1 MLCLALVILTMLLQT
16 ATSRQLNEDVYLV
29 TMSSQVVGG
38 SMESL
43 CAHIHNPSEPL
54 SLRVILQL
62 VQGQPAMLLEK
73 TGINNDFYSCISFR
87 VPLVVLDTVATLSVS
102 VTGGVESMLKD
113 TKILIRPAS
122 LITLVQT
129 DKPIYKPGQKVLFR
143 VVSLT
148 SGFGS
153 YDQMYKTVE
162 IQDPNSNR
170 IAQWLNQPT
179 VSAILDLSHPTT
191 PEAAQG
197 RYTITIWNERDE
209 QTSTGFDLKEYV
221 LPKYEVTV
229 SLPSVI
235 TIQDTEVTL
244 RVCGKYTY
252 GKPVLGSVTVKVC
265 RKSFEF
271 FRRPGGGGSD
281 ICEKYN
287 MAVSGP
293 TGCAAQVV
301 NVISFGVSQ
310 WGYQDLFEV
319 QAEIEESGTGV
330 VLKGS
335 GSATFTSVIRQVTFE
350 DVSAYYKP
358 GVSYQGKIKMMRPDS
373 SPAANEPVF
382 LFLTGGGPL
391 VNWTL
396 TTDSNGVVV
405 FSLVTTLWTD
415 SVSLQARS
423 RLEEVDFLSGQ
434 ERKPE
439 YTQAYHYITAFYS
452 KSNSSVSLQY
462 ANQIFSCE
470 ANAAILATY
479 IIKGNEWNAS
489 RRTLDFFYM
498 VMSRGSVLRHGRIS
512 VSLMEDSD
520 NQGDLL
526 VPLRNVAELAP
537 VAQVVVYAIMPSG
550 VIVADSLDFPVQ
562 LCLKNKVS
570 LQFASPQELPG
581 EGTSLRLTAHPGS
594 LCSVRAI
601 DQSVLLLQ
609 PEEEL
614 SVKSVY
620 RLLPVQKL
628 SGYDYNIQDA
638 DSSTCTP
645 GRPPMPLPMPVA
657 VDGRSFSPFWLPH
670 NMNDVYTVFRDI
682 GMKILTNSDVR
693 KPVNCDEYFMM
704 MARPQALPGSP
715 DPMAPQR
722 GPEKAETVR
731 TYFPETWIWDLV
743 PVGNSGSVTVQ
754 KTVPDTITQWA
765 AGAFCMSPVGL
776 GLAPST
782 ALTAFQPFFVSL
794 TLPYSVIRGEVF
806 ALRATVF
813 NYLTKCIMVK
823 VTLSKSD
830 QFCIKTCGGYQY
842 QLCVCPGESRT
853 FRWIITPT
861 ALGEVSVK
869 VSAEA
874 IKTTVLCGKELPIV
888 PERGRID
895 TVIQTLLVEAEGTQ
909 ETVSYNIL
917 LCPAGGAVVEKLF
930 LRLPAVFVI
939 GSAKASLSVL
949 GDLMGRA
956 LKNLDSLLAMP
967 SGCGE
972 QTMLQ
977 FAPNV
982 YILAYLQSTQQL
994 TPQIRDRAV
1003 AFLQGGYQNELTY
1016 KHSDGSYSAFGESD
1030 GSGNTW
1036 LTTFVM
1042 KSFGGA
1048 RPFIFIDPVHITMA
1062 ELWLAG
1068 LQQPTGCITSV
1079 GRLFHN
1085 DMQGGVSDDV
1095 SLTAYVTAAL
1105 LELGHST
1112 TDPMVTR
1119 CLTCLRS
1126 ALALP
1131 LDNLY
1136 TVALLS
1142 YTFTLAGDQV
1152 TRRMLVTRLDQ
1163 ASIIADGARHWE
1175 RSATPGSGLNSID
1188 VEMTSY
1194 VLLALLSGPI
1204 MNDFG
1209 VAYAVGI
1216 VRWLVR
1222 QQNPYGG
1229 FSSTQDTVVALQAL
1243 AKYGAATYSP
1253 EGATSVAVTSASGWR
1268 RDFTVNQQNRLLY
1281 QEQPL
1286 QDVPGEYTIRV
1297 EGQSCVFIQISLHYN
1312 IPPRPDF
1319 SSFTLTVE
1327 VGGLCKPKP
1336 SLKVVVTVRYNAQR
1350 KETNMVIIDFKLLS
1364 GFILD
1369 KSSLDAL
1376 KTTNAV
1382 KRVDEKDGNVII
1394 YVERLMQKEPM
1405 SFTLFILE
1413 NFSVKNLKPAVVKV
1427 YDYYK
1432 TSDAAVVGYSSSC
1445 A

>member
-1 MLCLALVILTMLLQT
+1 
-16 ATSRQLNEDVYLV
+16 
-29 TMSSQVVGG
+29 MSSQVVGG

-43 CAHIHNPSEPL
+43 CAHIHNPSALL

-62 VQGQPAMLLEK
+62 GQAQPATLLEK
-73 TGINNDFYSCISFR
+73 PGIRHNFYRCISFR
-87 VPLVVLDTVATLSVS
+87 VPHVVLDTVATLSVY
-102 VTGGVESMLKD
+102 VTGGVKSMAKD
-113 TKILIRPAS
+113 TKIFITPAR

-129 DKPIYKPGQKVLFR
+129 DKPIYKPGQRVLFR

-153 YDQMYKTVE
+153 HDQMYKTVE

-179 VSAILDLSHPTT
+179 VNAILDLSHPTT

-197 RYTITIWNERDE
+197 RYIITVWNENDE

-252 GKPVLGSVTVKVC
+252 GKPVLGSVTAEVC
-265 RKSFEF
+265 RKSYQFS
-271 FRRPGGGGSD
+271 RRPGGGGSD

-287 MAVSGP
+287 MGVTDPS
-293 TGCAAQVV
+293 GCAAQVV
-301 NVISFGVSQ
+301 NVTSFGLSQ
-310 WGYQDLFEV
+310 WGYEDLFKV

-335 GSATFTSVIRQVTFE
+335 GSATFTRIIRQVTFE
-350 DVSAYYKP
+350 DVSDYYKP
-358 GVSYQGKIKMMRPDS
+358 GVPYQGKIKMIRPDS
-373 SPAANEPVF
+373 SPAANELVF
-382 LFLTGGGPL
+382 LFLTAGGSLGPD
-391 VNWTL
+391 NWAL
-396 TTDSNGVVV
+396 TTDSNGMVV

-423 RLEEVDFLSGQ
+423 RPEEDMFFGQ
-434 ERKPE
+434 ERRPE
-439 YTQAYHYITAFYS
+439 YPPASHYITAFYS
-452 KSNSSVSLQY
+452 KSKSSVSLQY
-462 ANQIFSCE
+462 ANQVFSCE
-470 ANAAILATY
+470 ANPAILITY
-479 IIKGNEWNAS
+479 IIKGNEGDAKQ
-489 RRTLDFFYM
+489 RTLDFFYM
-498 VMSRGSVLRHGRIS
+498 VMSRGSVMRHGRIS
-512 VSLMEDSD
+512 VSLKKKSD
-520 NQGDLL
+520 NQGNLL
-526 VPLRNVAELAP
+526 VPLRNVAELSP

-550 VIVADSLDFPVQ
+550 VVVADSLDFPIQ

-570 LQFASPQELPG
+570 LQFASSQELPG
-581 EGTSLRLTAHPGS
+581 EGTSFRLTAHPGS

-614 SVKSVY
+614 SIKSVY

-628 SGYDYNIQDA
+628 SGYVYNIEDDESSC
-638 DSSTCTP
+638 DS
-645 GRPPMPLPMPVA
+645 A
-657 VDGRSFSPFWLPH
+657 VDGRRFGFFWLPR
-670 NMNDVYTVFRDI
+670 NVNDVYTVFRAI
-682 GMKILTNSDVR
+682 GMKLLTNSDVK
-693 KPVNCDEYFMM
+693 KPVNCDEYPWPIM
-704 MARPQALPGSP
+704 MARQDIPSPPALENVQ
-715 DPMAPQR
+715 D
-722 GPEKAETVR
+722 ENVR

-754 KTVPDTITQWA
+754 KTVPDTITKWA
-765 AGAFCMSPVGL
+765 AGAFCVSSVGL

-806 ALRATVF
+806 VLRATVF

-823 VTLSKSD
+823 VTLSEAD
-830 QFCIKTCGGYQY
+830 HFCVTPCGAFQF
-842 QLCVCPGESRT
+842 QLCVCPGESQT
-853 FRWIITPT
+853 LRWIIHPT
-861 ALGEVSVK
+861 ALGELSVK

-874 IKTTVLCGKELPIV
+874 IKTTDLCGEELPIV

-909 ETVSYNIL
+909 ETVSYNFL
-917 LCPAGGAVVEKLF
+917 LCPADGAKVESIS

-949 GDLMGRA
+949 GDLLGRA

-982 YILAYLQSTQQL
+982 YILAYLQSTHQL

-1016 KHSDGSYSAFGESD
+1016 KHKDGSYSAFGERD

-1048 RPFIFIDPVHITMA
+1048 QPFMFIDPVHITMA
-1062 ELWLAG
+1062 KEWLAS
-1068 LQQPTGCITSV
+1068 LQQPDGCISSV
-1079 GRLFHN
+1079 GKLFHN

-1095 SLTAYVTAAL
+1095 SLTAYVTAAF

-1112 TDPMVTR
+1112 TDPMVTK
-1119 CLTCLRS
+1119 CLICLRS
-1126 ALALP
+1126 ALAVP

-1152 TRRMLVTRLDQ
+1152 TRRMLVTQLDQ
-1163 ASIIADGARHWE
+1163 ASILADGARHWE
-1175 RSATPGSGLNSID
+1175 RAATPGSRLNSID

-1209 VAYAVGI
+1209 MGYAVTI
-1216 VRWLVR
+1216 VHWLVK
-1222 QQNPYGG
+1222 QQNSYGG

-1243 AKYGAATYSP
+1243 AQYAAATYSP
-1253 EGATSVAVTSASGWR
+1253 EGSTSVVVTSASGWR
-1268 RDFTVNQQNRLLY
+1268 GEFTVNQQNRLLY
-1281 QEQPL
+1281 QQQPL
-1286 QDVPGEYTIRV
+1286 QDVPGDYTIRV

-1312 IPPRPDF
+1312 IPPRADF

-1336 SLKVVVTVRYNAQR
+1336 SLKVVVTVRYNGQR

-1376 KTTNAV
+1376 KTTNTV

-1394 YVERLMQKEPM
+1394 YVERLKQKEPV
-1405 SFTLFILE
+1405 SFALVILE
-1413 NFSVKNLKPAVVKV
+1413 DFSVNNLRPAVVKV

-1432 TSDAAVVGYSSSC
+1432 TSDEAVMEYSSSC
-1445 A
+1445 V